1 MEYRSEKEQ
10 NVNDINVNL
19 SELHNSGELKSS
31 EVNDHTEIHR
41 VKEPFE
47 IVKPIY
53 RMVETETDIAYV
65 NWKVQSKVRIMSQK
79 ST

>member
-31 EVNDHTEIHR
+31 EVDDDTEIHR

-47 IVKPIY
+47 IVKAIN

-65 NWKVQSKVRIMSQK
+65 NWKVQSKVRIISQK